1 MAKRK
6 RTTGERLAI
15 SEAQARG
22 GPDRPVE
29 GIDERTSH
37 INPDSAVDTRRPPA
51 SGLGGSEQGGM
62 AGPVGYFEGEGNEG
76 PFAPLGGDPT
86 KSADDVEPH
95 HQGGAASGAPD
106 TLASGRS

>member
-1 MAKRK
+1 MAERK
-6 RTTGERLAI
+6 RTPGERLAI

-22 GPDRPVE
+22 GPERPVE

-37 INPDSAVDTRRPPA
+37 VNPDSAVDTELHSESP
-51 SGLGGSEQGGM
+51 GLGGSEDGGM

-86 KSADDVEPH
+86 KSAEDVEPH

-106 TLASGRS
+106 TLGRS

>member
-1 MAKRK
+1 MAERK
-6 RTTGERLAI
+6 RTLGERLAI
-15 SEAQARG
+15 SEAQASD

-37 INPDSAVDTRRPPA
+37 VNPDSAVDTRRDPA

-86 KSADDVEPH
+86 KSADDVEPN

-106 TLASGRS
+106 TLGRS